1 LKTALITGATSG
13 IGKATAEAL
22 AQAGWQIIVTGRRSE
37 RLDQLVAAY
46 SDQIHPLIFDVR
58 DQAALVTALDGLPEN
73 FRGIDLLVNNAGLA
87 LGTSAA
93 QDANLDHWH
102 VMIDTNVTAL
112 VNITRKLLPR
122 LIERKGAIINLGSV
136 AGSYAYAGGNV
147 YGGTKAFVQQFTA
160 GLRSDLHGTGVR
172 VTSIDPGMVE
182 TEFTL
187 VRTEGN
193 QAASDSLYSGMQPM
207 TAQDIAASILWVA
220 TLPPHL
226 NINKLELMPVNQ
238 SLAGFQVARA

>member
-58 DQAALVTALDGLPEN
+58 DQAALVAALDSLPEN

-112 VNITRKLLPR
+112 VNITRKLLPT

-147 YGGTKAFVQQFTA
+147 YGGTKAFVQQFSA

>member
-1 LKTALITGATSG
+1 MKTALITGATSG

-37 RLDQLVAAY
+37 RLNQLVAAY
-46 SDQIHPLIFDVR
+46 SGQIHPLIFDVR
-58 DQAALVTALDGLPEN
+58 DQAALVIALDSLPDN

-87 LGTSAA
+87 LGTAAA

-112 VNITRKLLPR
+112 VNITRKLLPT

-147 YGGTKAFVQQFTA
+147 YGGTKAFVQQFSA

-172 VTSIDPGMVE
+172 VTCIDPGMVE

-187 VRTEGN
+187 VRTQGN
-193 QAASDSLYSGMQPM
+193 QAASDSLYHGMQPM
-207 TAQDIAASILWVA
+207 TAEDIAATMLWVA

-226 NINKLELMPVNQ
+226 NINALELMPVNQ